1 MCPLRVCCQI
11 EVLVESC
18 TSLILVLRR
27 CAEQLRTKS
36 LSPADVD
43 PCLKAAL
50 QVRGASKPVS
60 NGQPGAV

>member
-1 MCPLRVCCQI
+1 VPWQI
-11 EVLVESC
+11 EVMIEAC

-27 CAEQLRTKS
+27 CAEQIRMNF

-50 QVRGASKPVS
+50 QVGPPTWTSIPFK
-60 NGQPGAV
+60 